1 MRSVGIVGLGDMGI
15 GLAGNILKAGFP
27 LKGFDLRE
35 ERKTLLKE
43 MGGTPVSALKDVGE
57 GTDVV
62 FVMVLNGAQVKTVI
76 LGEGGLLESMR
87 PGSHIIVTA
96 TINPSEIRDCV
107 ESVKA
112 KGVHLVDSPVSGGKG
127 GADNGTLT
135 MMVAAPD
142 EAWEANQDVLS
153 AVGKDLFHVGTEAG
167 QGQVIKASLQALIG
181 SSFTAIFEAMVLGTK
196 AGADPRTMY
205 EVFCSSGVGSGLL
218 KNCGELILQ
227 RQFEKTGSHIGT
239 MYKDLGISMNLAKES
254 GCAMYTASSAY
265 EMFRTGLSLFPD
277 GDNWSIVKFLEQI
290 AGTEVKG

>member
-1 MRSVGIVGLGDMGI
+1 MRSVGVVGLGDMGI
-15 GLAGNILKAGFP
+15 GLAGNLVKAGFST
-27 LKGFDLRE
+27 KGFDLRE

-43 MGGTPVSALKDVGE
+43 MGGTPVSSVKEIGE
-57 GTDVV
+57 GCDAV
-62 FVMVLNGAQVKTVI
+62 FVMVMNGKQVQSVI
-76 LGEGGLLESMR
+76 MGEGGLLEAMK
-87 PGSHIIVTA
+87 PGSTILVTA
-96 TINPSEIRDCV
+96 TINPSEIKECV
-107 ESVKA
+107 EPVKA
-112 KGVHLVDSPVSGGKG
+112 KGINLIDSPVSGGKG

-142 EAWEANQDVLS
+142 EVWEGNQDVLN
-153 AVGKDLFHVGTEAG
+153 AVGKDLFHVGSEPG

-181 SSFTAIFEAMVLGTK
+181 SSFTAIFEALVLGTK

-227 RQFEKTGSHIGT
+227 RKFEKTGSHIAT
-239 MYKDLGISMNLAKES
+239 MHKDMGISMNLAKES
-254 GCAMYTASSAY
+254 GCAMYTAAVAY
-265 EMFRTGLSLFPD
+265 EMFQTGKSLFPE